1 MNTIR
6 LAKKILNPQLE
17 VEGVVLTMY
26 DSRSRLVQNVTE
38 EIYKFFGKKVF
49 DAKIPRNIRLGEAPS
64 FGLPVMLFEPKCVGS
79 LAYKALAEEFL
90 ARNNDT
96 YKKIT
101 DLKILKYKAQ

>member
-1 MNTIR
+1 
-6 LAKKILNPQLE
+6 
-17 VEGVVLTMY
+17 
-26 DSRSRLVQNVTE
+26 
-38 EIYKFFGKKVF
+38 
-49 DAKIPRNIRLGEAPS
+49 
-64 FGLPVMLFEPKCVGS
+64 MLFEPKCVGS